1 MRNIS
6 NEKLVDSLKW
16 RYAVKKFDATKK
28 ISESDWATLEESL
41 LLTPSSYGLQPWKFL
56 VIKDPKVRAELRP
69 VAWNQGQVEDAS
81 HFIVFVAKT
90 EVSQKDVDGYI
101 ETAAAVREVPVE
113 KLSVYK
119 QYMEGDL
126 LGLRKHMMP
135 EWTARQAYIALGNLM
150 TTAALLGIDA
160 CPMEGLE
167 PLKFD
172 KILKL
177 EGTGYR
183 TIMACAVGYRHSD
196 DHHQLAKKV
205 RKAKQDVI
213 QYI

>member
-16 RYAVKKFDATKK
+16 RYAVKKFDAAKK

-56 VIKDPKVRAELRP
+56 VINDPKVRAELRP
-69 VAWNQGQVEDAS
+69 VAWNQSQVEDAS
-81 HFIVFVAKT
+81 HFIVFAAKT
-90 EVSQKDVDGYI
+90 EVSKGDVDGYI
-101 ETAAAVREVPVE
+101 DFAAKTREVPVE

-119 QYMEGDL
+119 QFMEGDL

-172 KILKL
+172 KILNL

-183 TIMACAVGYRHSD
+183 TIMACAIGYRAPD
-196 DHHQLAKKV
+196 DHHSVAKKV